1 MIKVWTDNQK
11 AGVLDRGAGR
21 GSVFAYTQPLNS
33 ERSVSVTMPARV
45 ASWNF
50 PYGLAPIFEM
60 NLPEGVLRE
69 RLRNSFAKA
78 VGSFDDLDLLSIVG
92 RSQMG
97 RIRYTGMNEALNDEV
112 PFQSV
117 DEILKQRRDGDLFE
131 YLINRF
137 AVYSGVSGVQPK
149 VLIRDAGAFAK
160 LSRGDLCLSSSF
172 TGATHIVKFW
182 EATEFPEL
190 AANEFFCLTAAR
202 RCGLTV
208 PEFRLADDG
217 KALVVDRFDITEKG
231 EYLGFE
237 DFCVLNGKK
246 TDQKYMGSYE
256 GAVLKRFTDFAAN
269 SPTYSDDLESLFT
282 LIALNCTLRN
292 GDAHLKN
299 FGVLYS
305 DVQGPARLSPAYDII
320 TTTVYLPKDQMAL
333 TLEGSTRWP
342 TGKKLRTLGE
352 TRVGISSPRITEI
365 FELIADS
372 VSDTEADLKYY
383 IQHHCNFSDI
393 GNAMINIWRDGVAS
407 MCPGYRREL

>member
-1 MIKVWTDNQK
+1 MIKVWTDHQE
-11 AGVLDRGAGR
+11 AGVLDRDSGR
-21 GSVFAYTQPLNS
+21 GSVFAYTQPPNS
-33 ERSVSVTMPARV
+33 DRSVSLTMPARV

-78 VGSFDDLDLLSIVG
+78 VGSFDELDLLSIVG

-97 RIRYTGMNEALNDEV
+97 RIRYTGMNESLNEEV

-131 YLINRF
+131 YLVKRF

-149 VLIRDAGAFAK
+149 ILIRDAGASAK
-160 LSRGDLCLSSSF
+160 LSRDGLRSSSSF
-172 TGATHIVKFW
+172 RGATHIVKFW
-182 EATEFPEL
+182 EPTEFPEL
-190 AANEFFCLTAAR
+190 AANEFFCLTVAR

-217 KALVVDRFDITEKG
+217 KALVIDRFDITEEG

-237 DFCVLNGKK
+237 DFCVLNGKR

-256 GAVLKRFTDFAAN
+256 TAILRRFTEFSAD
-269 SPTYSDDLESLFT
+269 SPRYSDDLESLFT
-282 LIALNCTLRN
+282 LIVLNCTLRN

-305 DVQGPARLSPAYDII
+305 DVQGPARLSPVYDII
-320 TTTVYLPKDQMAL
+320 TTPVYLPNDQMAL

-352 TRVGISSPRITEI
+352 ARVGISSPRVAEI
-365 FELIADS
+365 FELITDS

-383 IQHHCNFSDI
+383 LRHHNNFSDI
-393 GNAMINIWRDGVAS
+393 GNTMVNIWSKGVA
-407 MCPGYRREL
+407 ELGGRSLW